1 MLLFPAQF
9 LRSKLFGDFSP
20 PIAPVWLIFVF
31 FICCP
36 PISAERLPVKTYT
49 VADGLLRDEVVKIK
63 RDSRGFLWFCTGEGV
78 SRFDGYAFKNFTTDD
93 GLPERHAND
102 FLETKIGGIYIATG
116 NGLAALNPRG
126 DAADDS
132 YFSTYLPDNP
142 KANAV
147 NVLYKDV
154 HSTVFVGTSDGL
166 YKFDEKSL
174 IFEAVDIG
182 KPLANYDAVS
192 VTAILE
198 DEHGAVWVGTEDN
211 GLRRVSPS
219 GEVRIFTHDD
229 GLGGNSVFSL
239 FEDADKRIW
248 AGMRLDKFG
257 GGLNLL
263 KGETDAD
270 NSIVERHF
278 SSKDGLTSDW
288 VTNFLQ
294 TGDGEFWIGTTAGLC
309 RWQGANEKSVCKNYH
324 AANGICDYD
333 VWTIS
338 QDENGNLWTGSR
350 CGATKISR
358 YGFTTYDES
367 DGNTTEVANSFFE
380 NSAGDFFVTKN
391 GSKGRT
397 IYRFD
402 GVKFVETIPQ
412 MPFKISNFGWG
423 WKQTVLQDR
432 ENSWWI
438 PTAHGVFRFPVN
450 TAFKNLD
457 ETMPQNISPPTMSD
471 EIFRIYE
478 DSRGDV
484 WVSTLKKNGLWRWE
498 RGANVWH
505 DYADLFAADSASQA
519 VTAFVEDQSGNL
531 WIGTG
536 ADGGGELLR
545 YRNGNFDIFTKKDD
559 LICGWIRDLYVDKSN
574 RLWIANTK
582 TGLLR
587 LDDVNAE
594 TLNFKRY
601 ARAEGLSSAAA
612 LSVTEDVFGRIYVG
626 TPRGVDRLN
635 ADTGQIENFTTA
647 DGLPASY
654 TEIAYRDR
662 QNNLWFGTS
671 GGLTRFVPEPKRE
684 RKPPTILI
692 TALRVNGEPQ
702 KISITGET
710 EITKI
715 ELNAEQKQMSVDFV
729 GLGASLGEQL
739 KYEYRFGGGDWTQ
752 TNERT
757 VNFANLASGSYRFEV
772 RAQTADLLTS
782 APAAVSFKID
792 APIYLRPWFLI
803 AAFLIFGGAIFS
815 VYRYRVSRLLEMERM
830 RTRIATDLHD
840 DIGAN
845 LTKISI
851 LSEVARRRLGN
862 GADDDDGANLLE
874 NIAETSRESISAMS
888 DIVWAINPKKDS
900 PADLTSRMRRHAEE
914 LLERREIKLEFH
926 AAPSA
931 PDLKLDA
938 DLRRNI
944 YLIFKESL
952 NNIVRHAAAENVE
965 IDLSFAGGALTLK
978 IADDGR
984 GFETNDEYDGNG
996 LASMRK
1002 RAAEL
1007 GADLQINSSPTNG
1020 TNVILR
1026 VESAKKI
1033 RA

>member
-1 MLLFPAQF
+1 MKSFPAQLTKLKTLYVF
-9 LRSKLFGDFSP
+9 LLL
-20 PIAPVWLIFVF
+20 AVPVFIF
-31 FICCP
+31 CP
-36 PISAERLPVKTYT
+36 PIFAERLPVKNYT
-49 VADGLLRDEVVKIK
+49 VADGLLRDEVTKIK
-63 RDSRGFLWFCTGEGV
+63 RDSHGFLWFCTGEGV
-78 SRFDGYAFKNFTTDD
+78 SRFDGYAFKNFTTGD

-102 FLETKIGGIYIATG
+102 FLETHDGAIFIATN
-116 NGLAALNPRG
+116 NGLAKLNPRG
-126 DAADDS
+126 DSANDS

-147 NVLYKDV
+147 NVLYENAD
-154 HSTVFVGTSDGL
+154 STIFAGTSGGL
-166 YKFDEKSL
+166 YIFDEKSST
-174 IFEAVDIG
+174 FTAVDIG

-198 DEHGAVWVGTEDN
+198 DEGGALWIGTEDN
-211 GLRRVSPS
+211 GLRRLSPS
-219 GEVRIFTHDD
+219 GKVGIFTHDD

-263 KGETDAD
+263 KSETDAD

-278 SSKDGLTSDW
+278 SSKDGLTADW
-288 VTNFLQ
+288 VTDFLQ

-309 RWQGANEKSVCKNYH
+309 RWQGANEKSVCRSYR

-338 QDENGNLWTGSR
+338 PDENGNLWTGSR
-350 CGATKISR
+350 CGATKITR

-367 DGNTTEVANSFFE
+367 DGNTAEVANSFFE

-402 GVKFVETIPQ
+402 GGKFGEIIPKVPVEIG
-412 MPFKISNFGWG
+412 NFGWG

-438 PTAHGVFRFPVN
+438 PTAKGIFRFPAN
-450 TAFKNLD
+450 TAFENLD
-457 ETMPQNISPPTMSD
+457 KTKPQNISPPTMSD
-471 EIFRIYE
+471 EIFRLYE

-505 DYADLFAADSASQA
+505 DYADLFAADSANQA

-536 ADGGGELLR
+536 AESGGELLR
-545 YRNGNFDIFTKKDD
+545 YRNENFEIFTKKDD
-559 LICGWIRDLYVDKSN
+559 FVCGWIRDLYVDKAN

-582 TGLLR
+582 SSLLR

-594 TLNFKRY
+594 KLDFKHY
-601 ARAEGLSSAAA
+601 ARAEGLSSASA
-612 LSVTEDVFGRIYVG
+612 LSITEDVFGRIYVG

-654 TEIAYRDR
+654 AEIAYRDG

-671 GGLTRFVPEPKRE
+671 GGLAKYVPESE
-684 RKPPTILI
+684 RKRQPPKMFI

-702 KISITGET
+702 KISILGES
-710 EITKI
+710 EIS
-715 ELNAEQKQMSVDFV
+715 ELELDSEQRQISVDFV
-729 GLGASLGEQL
+729 GLGAGLGEKL
-739 KYEYRFGGGDWTQ
+739 RYEYRLNQSDWTQ

-757 VNFANLASGSYRFEV
+757 VNFANLAGGNYHFEV
-772 RAQTADLLTS
+772 RAVTADLLTS
-782 APAAVSFKID
+782 APAVLSFKIA

-803 AAFLIFGGAIFS
+803 LTFLIFGGAIFA

-851 LSEVARRRLGN
+851 LSEVAHRRLGN
-862 GADDDDGANLLE
+862 GANYFNDANLLE
-874 NIAETSRESISAMS
+874 NIAETSRESVSAMS

-900 PADLTSRMRRHAEE
+900 LADLTSRMRRYAEE
-914 LLERREIKLEFH
+914 LLERRAIKIEFY

-952 NNIVRHAAAENVE
+952 NNIVRHAAAENVR
-965 IDLSFAGGALTLK
+965 IDFGFAGGALTLK

-1007 GADLQINSSPTNG
+1007 GGNLEIHSSPTNG
-1020 TNVILR
+1020 TSIILSL
-1026 VESAKKI
+1026 ESAKKI
-1033 RA
+1033 WTR